1 MKLLAYLQA
10 FASSVFHRS
19 HVDNEMDEELRSH
32 IQIRADDLERS
43 GLPRTEAERRARI
56 EFGGVERFKEEVRD
70 TLWETHVDNLFRDFR
85 YALRSLR
92 KDRRFAFVA
101 ICALA
106 LGIGSCTIMFSVIY
120 NVLFDAFP
128 YKDPQRTVTLK
139 MVNLANAGGWKGRNF
154 FSAQEVRAFQDQNHV
169 FEEMIG
175 AEVVRVFYDDGKS
188 TRQVENGAVVTTNTF
203 EYLGVPPLLGRTITP
218 DDGKPGATPV
228 FVMHYRLW
236 QTEFGGDPKIVGTT
250 FILNDEPRTLVG
262 IMPPR
267 FNWYGAVVWMPNAPG
282 DFGLDPMG
290 RLKPGVSVKAAAADL
305 DVIAHGVQKAN
316 PSETTPAKFAI
327 RAETLLDTVVGDFK
341 DKLYALLGAVLLLLL
356 IACSNVANLLLARA
370 TAREK
375 EMAVRASLGASR
387 GRLIRQLLVEG
398 FVLAWSACVLGCV
411 LAYFGLKTV
420 VALIPPDAIA
430 GETVI
435 RFSAPVLLMSLGV
448 TVLTT
453 LLCGLAPALH
463 VVRDDLQPRLTGTGK
478 GTGASFRHGR
488 LRAGLVTVEVALSIV
503 LLIGAGLL
511 MRSFLVLTR
520 ADLGFNPK
528 NVLYFRLS
536 LPKTYDA
543 ARDKQNALTRELLER
558 MKILPGVTSV
568 SESMLLPPL
577 TYDWSDTIISGK
589 PHSERWETRYE
600 ICSAGFFQTLGLRL
614 LSGRLFSEQ
623 DVDAARFVM
632 VVNQNFASHYFPHGE
647 PIGQKVKLQILD
659 RKFLDAPHDTYFE
672 IVGVVSDYK
681 TRSAEPPS
689 WQAVPQAFI
698 PYSVQGFSWRTY
710 MVRTAVDP
718 KSLIRAIGEEVR
730 AIDPGVGIEVT
741 GTIES
746 SLAEYYR
753 GPQFEL
759 ATLGTF
765 ASIGLV
771 LVVIGI
777 FSVMAYSVSLR
788 TQEIG
793 IRLALG
799 AQRTNILRMVLLNGF
814 QLVAAGV
821 LIGLASSYALTRLL
835 GSQISGVSATDPWTF
850 GAVIILIVAT
860 GLTACLLPARRAAR
874 VDPLVALRYE

>member
-1 MKLLAYLQA
+1 M
-10 FASSVFHRS
+10 
-19 HVDNEMDEELRSH
+19 
-32 IQIRADDLERS
+32 DDL
-43 GLPRTEAERRARI
+43 L
-56 EFGGVERFKEEVRD
+56 
-70 TLWETHVDNLFRDFR
+70 RDFR
-85 YALRSLR
+85 YALRNLR
-92 KDRRFAFVA
+92 KDRRFAFIA
-101 ICALA
+101 ILALA
-106 LGIGSCTIMFSVIY
+106 LGIGSSSVMFSVVY

-128 YKDPQRTVTLK
+128 YKDSQRTVTLQ
-139 MVNLANAGGWKGRNF
+139 MRNLTNEGGWKSRDF
-154 FSAQEVRAFQDQNHV
+154 FSAEEVRAFREQNRV

-188 TRQVENGAVVTTNTF
+188 IRQLENGAEVTTNTF
-203 EYLGVPPLLGRTITP
+203 DYLGVPPLLGRAITAE
-218 DDGKPGATPV
+218 DGKPGAAPV

-236 QTEFGGDPKIVGTT
+236 QTEFGGDPMIVGTT

-267 FNWYGAVVWMPNAPG
+267 FNWYGASVWLPSATGN
-282 DFGLDPMG
+282 FGLTPMG
-290 RLKPGVSVKAAAADL
+290 RLKPGLSVKAAAADL

-316 PSETTPAKFAI
+316 PSEMYPTKFAI
-327 RAETLLDTVVGDFK
+327 RAETLLESVVGDFK

-370 TAREK
+370 AAREK
-375 EMAVRASLGASR
+375 EIAVRASLGASR
-387 GRLIRQLLVEG
+387 GRLIRQLLVES
-398 FVLAWSACVLGCV
+398 FVLAGTACVFGCV
-411 LAYFGLKTV
+411 LAYFGLKAV

-453 LLCGLAPALH
+453 LLCGLAPAFH
-463 VVRDDLQPRLTGTGK
+463 VVRDDLQPRLAGSGK
-478 GTGASFRHGR
+478 GTDGSFRHGK
-488 LRAGLVTVEVALSIV
+488 LRAGLVMVEVAFSIV
-503 LLIGAGLL
+503 LLIGTGLL

-520 ADLGFNPK
+520 VDLGFNPK

-536 LPKTYDA
+536 LPKAYDT

-558 MKILPGVTSV
+558 MKTLPGVTSV
-568 SESMLLPPL
+568 SESILLPPL
-577 TYDWSDTIISGK
+577 TYDWSDTIIPGK
-589 PHSERWETRYE
+589 LHSERWETRYE

-632 VVNQNFASHYFPHGE
+632 VVNQNFARHYFPNEE
-647 PIGQKVKLQILD
+647 PIGQKVKLQVLD

-672 IVGVVSDYK
+672 VVGVVSDYK
-681 TRSAEPPS
+681 TRTAEPPS

-710 MVRTAVDP
+710 MVRTEVDP
-718 KSLIRAIGEEVR
+718 KSLIRAIGAEVR
-730 AIDPGVGIEVT
+730 AIDPGVGIGVT

-759 ATLGTF
+759 ATLGAF
-765 ASIGLV
+765 ASIGLL

-777 FSVMAYSVSLR
+777 FSVMAYLVSLR
-788 TQEIG
+788 TREIG
-793 IRLALG
+793 IRVALG

-814 QLVAAGV
+814 RLIAVGI

-835 GSQISGVSATDPWTF
+835 GSQISEVSATDPWTF
-850 GAVIILIVAT
+850 AGVAAIVVSA
-860 GLTACLLPARRAAR
+860 GLVACYLPARRATQ